1 PDSCRMVFGAE
12 AGSSIARGRG
22 VFETTC
28 APCHGAS
35 GGGGGYLTGATR
47 PPRIAGE
54 DVDDVVQ
61 QVRRGGHEMPAFS
74 SVALPDAR
82 LHDVARY
89 VHETLVDEEAT
100 HLGPRD
106 LGPFSMGLIAWAAL
120 LVLAIALALLFAEG
134 RN

>member
-1 PDSCRMVFGAE
+1 MVFGAE
-12 AGSSIARGRG
+12 ADSSIARGRG

-28 APCHGAS
+28 APCHGAA

-54 DVDDVVQ
+54 DVADVLQ
-61 QVRRGGHEMPAFS
+61 HVRRGGHEMPAFS

-89 VHETLVDEEAT
+89 VHETLVEHEPT
-100 HLGPRD
+100 PLGPRE
-106 LGPFSMGLIAWAAL
+106 LGPFSTGLIAWAAL
-120 LVLAIALALLFAEG
+120 LVLAIGLALLFAER